1 MIKIIPIVQSEI
13 LEDFEYETIP
23 SKTYKLNVESNTI
36 SGGYIDTIEAI
47 KQTIY
52 CILNTERFE
61 HLIYSWNYGT
71 ETKNLIGEYMTYVI
85 PELQRIITEALLQ
98 DDRID
103 EVSDFDFEVYK
114 NKVLAKFKVK
124 TIEGIIEAERVINV

>member
-1 MIKIIPIVQSEI
+1 MIKIIPTVQSEI

-61 HLIYSWNYGT
+61 HLIYSWNYGS
-71 ETKNLIGEYMTYVI
+71 EIKNLIGEDMTYVI

>member
-1 MIKIIPIVQSEI
+1 MIKIIPAVQSEI
-13 LEDFEYETIP
+13 LEDFEYITIP
-23 SKTYKLNVESNTI
+23 SKTYKLNIENNTI
-36 SGGYIDTIEAI
+36 SGGHISGIEAI

-61 HLIYSWNYGT
+61 HLIYSWNYGS
-71 ETKNLIGEYMTYVI
+71 EIKNLIGEDITYVI
-85 PELQRIITEALLQ
+85 PELQRVITEALLQ

-103 EVSDFDFEVYK
+103 EVSDFNFEVYK

-124 TIEGIIEAERVINV
+124 TVEGIIEAERVIDV